1 MNHLASFLEIAPRE
15 LDISREQALSAQSRY
30 LDLGNWLLEHDP
42 GRVEVDI
49 YPQGSFRL
57 GTVVKPV
64 IDGGDFDIDLVFLR
78 HLKHGSVTQAEL
90 KAQAGELLT
99 AYCTDRGFDAPIEL
113 GRCWRLEFFE
123 DGFHLDV
130 LPAIPDDSVADG
142 IRLGDRDLR
151 AWQFSNPIGYSDWF
165 YDRMD
170 RRLVE
175 EDRALVA
182 TAMRRDIAD
191 VPEFLVR
198 TPLQRAVQVL
208 KRSRDIYFGDDPVA
222 TTSILITTLAGH
234 AYRGQRDVLDAVVDI
249 AHEMHQTIEKR
260 DGFWWVENPAHD
272 SENFA
277 DKWNTDP
284 DRAKRFFEWQA
295 ALVSVLNGATTAT
308 SLDLAIERLGTQFGD
323 VSKIAHTAIIGS
335 AGDSLRDRAAG
346 RMPALREQFA
356 ENLWRISDDCSVDV
370 SFDVA
375 NTGHGGYT
383 PRRGLGRRRLHRES
397 KLRFTVTATDVPP
410 PYETFWKVRNFG
422 EQAAFLKQL
431 RGEIVRGT
439 SEHIDHTR
447 YRGGHYVDCY
457 IVKDGVRRAW
467 RRTWVPID

>member
-99 AYCTDRGFDAPIEL
+99 AYCTDKGSARRSSWVGA
-113 GRCWRLEFFE
+113 GVLEFFE

-346 RMPALREQFA
+346 RMPA
-356 ENLWRISDDCSVDV
+356 
-370 SFDVA
+370 
-375 NTGHGGYT
+375 
-383 PRRGLGRRRLHRES
+383 PR
-397 KLRFTVTATDVPP
+397 TV
-410 PYETFWKVRNFG
+410 R
-422 EQAAFLKQL
+422 
-431 RGEIVRGT
+431 
-439 SEHIDHTR
+439 
-447 YRGGHYVDCY
+447 
-457 IVKDGVRRAW
+457 
-467 RRTWVPID
+467 